1 MSCRPTRYETKLRH
15 GPVVFKR
22 VVPGWRVMP
31 GRWPDGPYYV
41 GLVQSPVV
49 RNIFIFS
56 YKFSDF
62 NKKIF
67 IITKFELK
75 IYDVILN
82 NAIKIFY
89 SIFINGLGR
98 ANRVDHWA

>member
-1 MSCRPTRYETKLRH
+1 MGPTMLGWSKARLYEIYLFFLTN
-15 GPVVFKR
+15 
-22 VVPGWRVMP
+22 
-31 GRWPDGPYYV
+31 
-41 GLVQSPVV
+41 LV
-49 RNIFIFS
+49 ILI
-56 YKFSDF
+56 
-62 NKKIF
+62 KKIF

-75 IYDVILN
+75 IYDFILN